1 MVLGLAILLLLRTTV
16 LYIGMLYM
24 SKGMYIIRKM
34 LIPDET
40 RSILAITLFTALTD
54 AVFVGLGEGS
64 AVKYLIQLFKSIL
77 LFLSYYY

>member
-1 MVLGLAILLLLRTTV
+1 
-16 LYIGMLYM
+16 M